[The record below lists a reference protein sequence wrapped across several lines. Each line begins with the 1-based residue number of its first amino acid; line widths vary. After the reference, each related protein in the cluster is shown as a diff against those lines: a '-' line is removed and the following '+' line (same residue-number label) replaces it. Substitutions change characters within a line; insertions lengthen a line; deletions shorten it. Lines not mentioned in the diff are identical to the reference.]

1 MPDATQTALA
11 VDAERLQG
19 FSKTLVDRRTEA
31 IDGRKQSG
39 IEDDWTEDQ
48 DFYDGVDAA
57 NRDEKKYAKGA
68 SLNAGLT
75 SIKAEDAGARSTV
88 FLNITAPYVD
98 GAAARVSDMLLPT
111 DDRNWAIKPTPIPEL
126 AQALKD
132 DSLMQPKIDGQP
144 AVNPDGSAMQ
154 VKRKD
159 LAQQVVDKA
168 AEQAEAA
175 QKRIDD
181 WLTECQWH
189 AACRELIQDCTTL
202 GSGVLKG
209 PFPKKMRKRSFFRD
223 GKAAELRVVEKLQP
237 ASKRIS
243 CWDLF
248 PDPACGDSI
257 HNGSYMWERD
267 RVTAKLL
274 NDLKGTPGYLDDQI
288 DLVLA
293 EGPKKS
299 REAPSPHHP
308 DDDKEQYEIWYYTG
322 NIRKTDLEACGCA
335 VTDDMPSVSGLVTL
349 VNDRVIKA
357 VLDPLDTDTFDYD
370 VMPWRK
376 RPGMPWGAGVARQ
389 IRTAQRMLNA
399 GVRNMMDNA
408 GYSSGPILIIN
419 RKAIEPADGDWAMSV
434 RKIFYTK
441 TDQEVEDVKKIF
453 TAFNVPTMQAELL
466 AIIQFALKIAE
477 DVTGL
482 PLLMQGQQGKAPDTV
497 GGMTILNNNASTV
510 LRRIAKLFDD
520 YITEPHIRRY
530 YQFLLEHGPD
540 DAEKGDMTVDARGSS
555 ALVERD
561 LQNQLIQQLL
571 PYSANPIYGN
581 DPKKCMAEY
590 LKSQHLDAK
599 RFQFDDAQ
607 WQKVVEGL
615 AQAAQKKGG
624 SGEGAAQAAQI
635 REQGAMQ
642 RQQDEHQFEAQ
653 ENEKDRENKIA
664 LGMINERMSTLE
676 LDSVERQV
684 LEKLKASLG
693 ETVIKVRAQEKLS
706 AQDAS
711 LQVHKHHTPAAVA
724 PPTEPAG
731 KAAPGRAFQA

>member
-1 MPDATQTALA
+1 MPDATQIN
-11 VDAERLQG
+11 AERLQG
-19 FSKTLVDRRTEA
+19 FAKTLVDRRKEA
-31 IDGRKQSG
+31 IDGRQQSG
-39 IEDDWTEDQ
+39 IEDDWREDQ
-48 DFYDGVDAA
+48 DFYDGLDDA
-57 NRDEKKYAKGA
+57 NRDEKKYTKGA

-75 SIKAEDAGARSTV
+75 SIKTEDAGARSTV

-132 DSLMQPKIDGQP
+132 DSTMQPTAGGQP
-144 AVNPDGSAMQ
+144 AVNADGSPVQ
-154 VKRKD
+154 VSRKD
-159 LAQQVVDKA
+159 YAQQILDQA
-168 AEQAEAA
+168 NERAEAA

-189 AACRELIQDCTTL
+189 AQCRELIQNCTTL
-202 GSGVLKG
+202 GSGVVKG
-209 PFPKKMRKRSFFRD
+209 PFPKKMRDRAFFRN
-223 GKAAELRVVEKLQP
+223 GQAAALKVVEKLQP

-248 PDPACGDSI
+248 PDPACGESI

-267 RVTAKLL
+267 RVTAKQLKE
-274 NDLKGTPGYLDDQI
+274 LKGTPGYLGDQI
-288 DLVLA
+288 DAVIA

-299 REAPSPHHP
+299 SETPSPDQP
-308 DDDKEQYEIWYYTG
+308 ADDKEQYEIWYYTG
-322 NIRKTDLEACGCA
+322 NIRKTDLEACGCQ
-335 VTDDMPSVSGLVTL
+335 VTEDSPNVSGLVTL
-349 VNDRVIKA
+349 VNDHVIKA
-357 VLDPLDTDTFDYD
+357 VLTPMDTDGFPYD
-370 VMPWRK
+370 IMPWKK

-408 GYSSGPILIIN
+408 GYSSGPIIIVN
-419 RKAIEPADGDWAMSV
+419 RKAIEPADGDWTMSV
-434 RKIFYTK
+434 RKLFYTK
-441 TDQEVEDVKKIF
+441 TDQEVEDVNKIF
-453 TAFNVPTMQAELL
+453 AAFNVPTMQKELL

-540 DAEKGDMTVDARGSS
+540 DNEKGDMLVDARGSS

-599 RFQFDDAQ
+599 RFQFDDAK

-615 AQAAQKKGG
+615 TQAAQKRAP
-624 SGEGAAQAAQI
+624 GEGAAQAAQI
-635 REQGAMQ
+635 KEQGAMQ

-653 ENEKDRENKIA
+653 ENEKDRENKVA
-664 LGMINERMSTLE
+664 LEMIQAKINTLE

-684 LEKLKASLG
+684 LEKLKTSLG

-706 AQDAS
+706 AQDAA

-731 KAAPGRAFQA
+731 NAAPGHAFQA